1 MNPAA
6 LIEQMETYLLSRGIR
21 VSSKPFQARST
32 SAGGLV
38 KLEGRT
44 LVVLD
49 SMAPPVERL
58 MVLAEA
64 LCSLDYEPALL
75 PSEVRRAVKKASAK
89 RSWRHRRL
97 VVKLGLTKPPWLQS
111 QLVSRSPGLRACK
124 GNVRT

>member
-21 VSSKPFQARST
+21 VCSKPFQAKST

-75 PSEVRRAVKKASAK
+75 SERGPT
-89 RSWRHRRL
+89 H
-97 VVKLGLTKPPWLQS
+97 G
-111 QLVSRSPGLRACK
+111 
-124 GNVRT
+124 